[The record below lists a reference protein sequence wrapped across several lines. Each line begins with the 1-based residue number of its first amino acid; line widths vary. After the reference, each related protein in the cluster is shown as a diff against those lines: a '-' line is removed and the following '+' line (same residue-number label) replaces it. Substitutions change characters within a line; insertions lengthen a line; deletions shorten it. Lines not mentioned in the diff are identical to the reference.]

1 MARKTFAVL
10 IVGYQR
16 VDAIRS
22 IIEQCLAAEVRNV
35 LLSLDFPKVVS
46 AEALDNNALIRNLV
60 IEYETK
66 FDSFQ
71 SRFLDVNIGC
81 SANVLSSCDWAFSQY
96 ESVAILE
103 DDCKPSLG
111 FFEFCEDSKG
121 FLKTSQQTLI
131 ACGTQFAPA
140 DERGSSSFLSKYALT
155 WGWFTNA
162 DYWKIIKSEIGLLSD
177 DRGMNLNSLNYERIY
192 WREGARRAYQ
202 GYVDVW
208 DTPLVAIINQGSYFA
223 LLPPANLIT
232 NIGND
237 SVATHTGANK
247 MWTNTSQ
254 EKYARADF
262 GIPAVNLKADLWL
275 KKNFYNIRFR
285 HLFST
290 RITRLSDLFR
300 KPKFNDLLQRWDE
313 ASKL

>member
-16 VDAIRS
+16 VEAIRL
-22 IIEQCLAAEVRNV
+22 ILEQCLAAEVRNV
-35 LLSLDFPKVVS
+35 LLSLDFPKVAS
-46 AEALDNNALIRNLV
+46 TEALGNNALIQNLV
-60 IEYETK
+60 IEYEKK

-71 SRFLDVNIGC
+71 SRILDSNIGC
-81 SANVLSSCDWAFSQY
+81 SANVLSSCDWAFNQY
-96 ESVAILE
+96 DSVAILE

-111 FFEFCEDSKG
+111 FFDFCEDSKG
-121 FLKTSQQTLI
+121 FLKTSHRTLL
-131 ACGTQFAPA
+131 ACGTQFVPA
-140 DERGSSSFLSKYALT
+140 AERGSSSLLSKYALT
-155 WGWFTNA
+155 WGWFTTA
-162 DYWKIIKSEIGLLSD
+162 DYWKIIKSEIELLSHE
-177 DRGMNLNSLNYERIY
+177 RGAHLNSLNYERIY
-192 WREGARRAYQ
+192 WSEGARRAYQ

-237 SVATHTGANK
+237 SVATHTGAEK
-247 MWTNTSQ
+247 MWTNTTQ
-254 EKYARADF
+254 EEYAPADF
-262 GIPAVNLKADLWL
+262 GIPTVNLKADIWL
-275 KKNFYNIRFR
+275 KENFYKISFR

-290 RITRLSDLFR
+290 RITRLSDFFR
-300 KPKFNDLLQRWDE
+300 KPKLNYLLKRWAG